1 MNIKFGTDG
10 WRAVIAE
17 EFTFANVAR
26 VAQATADY
34 WIANPVA
41 GTQQSVVV
49 GYDRRFLSDRFA
61 QTTAEVMA
69 GNGFSVVLTPTPT
82 PTPSVSQAV
91 RDRHAVGGVMITASH
106 NPPIFN
112 GFKLKSHYGGSSDS
126 ETCQGVESFVDR
138 KRVKSVAL
146 AEAVNAEWAA
156 EGLQRSLDIGRV
168 ITIAVV
174 HDLAESL
181 LTDLPKRSTQLLG
194 KEAKHAAE
202 AEAMRVILEPLHN
215 GEEYLRLWE
224 EYNSAASPEARL
236 VRDADK
242 LEMMHQAL
250 VYERAGNRSLQEF
263 WEAGDWQYA
272 VSQRLY
278 ADLRR
283 ERRAA

>member
-1 MNIKFGTDG
+1 MSSLIAYVEHVNALKRLPRTG
-10 WRAVIAE
+10 WLL
-17 EFTFANVAR
+17 NGVAPCES
-26 VAQATADY
+26 VADHSLG
-34 WIANPVA
+34 VA
-41 GTQQSVVV
+41 
-49 GYDRRFLSDRFA
+49 LLA
-61 QTTAEVMA
+61 
-69 GNGFSVVLTPTPT
+69 L
-82 PTPSVSQAV
+82 
-91 RDRHAVGGVMITASH
+91 
-106 NPPIFN
+106 
-112 GFKLKSHYGGSSDS
+112 
-126 ETCQGVESFVDR
+126 
-138 KRVKSVAL
+138 AL
-146 AEAVNAEWAA
+146 AEAVNAEWEA
-156 EGLQRSLDIGRV
+156 EGLQRALDIGRV
-168 ITIAVV
+168 VTIAVV

-194 KEAKHAAE
+194 KAAKHAAE
-202 AEAMRVILEPLHN
+202 AEAMRVILQPLHN

-283 ERRAA
+283 ERRPA